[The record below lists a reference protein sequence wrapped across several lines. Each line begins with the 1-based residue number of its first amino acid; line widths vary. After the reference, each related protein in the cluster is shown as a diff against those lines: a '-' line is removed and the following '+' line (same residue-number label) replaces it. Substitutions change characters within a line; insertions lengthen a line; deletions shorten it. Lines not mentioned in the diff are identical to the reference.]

1 MRIALFTDIHG
12 NREALAACLE
22 HAGRLDVGRFVFL
35 GDYVCYGA
43 DPAWVIDTIRSEV
56 ERGAVAVLGNHDAAV
71 LTGPAGMNDLAA
83 QAIEWTRAQLDQ
95 ARRDFIASLP
105 LSVTDADRL
114 YVHANAY
121 APGDWDYVT
130 DLYSASRSI
139 IATRA
144 HVTFCGHI
152 HVPALYHMS
161 ATGKF
166 ASFDPVDRVEI
177 PLSSHRRWLAVIGSV
192 GQPRDHNP
200 AACYAVLDV
209 ERSVL
214 TYIRV
219 PYDIETAA
227 RKIRDA
233 GLPIVLARR
242 LFEGY

>member
-12 NREALAACLE
+12 NREALAACLD
-22 HAGRLDVGRFVFL
+22 HAGRHDVGRFVFL
-35 GDYVCYGA
+35 GDYVGYGA

>member
-35 GDYVCYGA
+35 GDYVGYGA